1 MNKTI
6 SINLGGFFFHIDE
19 DAYQKLSR
27 YFDAV
32 KRSLSPDG
40 RDEIMKDI
48 ESRIAE
54 LFQERLKNDKQVVGL
69 SEIEEVIS
77 IMGQPEDYKIDDE
90 KSTYQSSSSSTN
102 FYYPSKRLYRDKE
115 NGMLGGIASG
125 IGHYLNIDALWIRIL
140 FIISP
145 WITFGT
151 SLVIYIILWILI
163 PEAKTTTQKLEMK
176 GEPINISN
184 IEKKVKEGID
194 EISEKIGSI
203 DHQKI
208 ANNAKNG
215 AEQIGS
221 ILREILSSFFNIF
234 GKIIGAFL
242 VLISS
247 FSLLGICIIGIV
259 MMFSSSMPENYILN
273 HIQQTPFG
281 LETPLWSQGI
291 LFILVVGI
299 PIFFILIL
307 GLKLLI
313 NNLKS
318 IGNIAKYTLLATWV
332 IALGITISLGINEA
346 TQLAF
351 EGKSVQK
358 EVIAIAPTDTL
369 KIKFKNNDFYSK
381 SIYRDHDFKITQD
394 EGDNEI
400 IYSNNVSIEIK
411 YTDEANP
418 YILIEKLANGKSTS
432 QAKKRAEK
440 IKYNYKIEG
449 NTIIL
454 DNYLLTA
461 VENKFRGQEVEIYL
475 YLPKGT
481 IFQTDESYSN
491 YDRSDYDFF
500 DENEYDTKNPV
511 YQVDSDKIKCL
522 NCLESESNNDLS
534 IEIETDDTSASIY
547 YDENGVLVKK
557 VVNKEENGVVKSTEE
572 RITATK
578 KVKLDSIK
586 KEVINEMNNSKKK

>member
-32 KRSLSPDG
+32 KRSLSADG

-54 LFQERLKNDKQVVGL
+54 LFQERLKSDKQVVGL
-69 SEIEEVIS
+69 TEIEEVIS

-90 KSTYQSSSSSTN
+90 KSTYQSSSTSSTN

-115 NGMLGGIASG
+115 NGMLGGVMAG
-125 IGHYLNIDALWIRIL
+125 LGHYLGIDTLWLRIIMVIL
-140 FIISP
+140 FFG
-145 WITFGT
+145 FGT
-151 SLVIYIILWILI
+151 GLFVYIVLWILV
-163 PEAKTTTQKLEMK
+163 PEAVTTTQKLEMK
-176 GEPINISN
+176 GEPITISN
-184 IEKKVKEGID
+184 IEKKVKEGFDDIA
-194 EISEKIGSI
+194 SKFSNI
-203 DHQKI
+203 DHEKI
-208 ANNAKNG
+208 ANTAKSG
-215 AEQIGS
+215 ATRIGS
-221 ILREILSSFFNIF
+221 TIEEVITTIF
-234 GKIIGAFL
+234 KVFAKIIGAFI
-242 VLISS
+242 VF
-247 FSLLGICIIGIV
+247 FSGIGLLGIIITSII
-259 MMFSSSMPENYILN
+259 MIFSSTMPDNYILN
-273 HIQQTPFG
+273 NIQTPIG
-281 LETPLWSQGI
+281 LETPLWAQGM
-291 LFILVVGI
+291 LLLLGFGI
-299 PIFFILIL
+299 PLFFLLIL
-307 GLKLLI
+307 GLKLI
-313 NNLKS
+313 VNNLRS
-318 IGNIAKYTLLATWV
+318 IGNYVKYSLLAVWL
-332 IALGITISLGINEA
+332 IAVGIIISLGINEA
-346 TQLAF
+346 SQLAF
-351 EGKSVQK
+351 DGKSVQK
-358 EVIAIAPTDTL
+358 EVFKIRAKDTL
-369 KIKFKNNDFYSK
+369 KIRFKNNDFYSK
-381 SIYRDHDFKITQD
+381 SNYRHHDFKITQD

-400 IYSNNVSIEIK
+400 IYSNNVSIQIK

-418 YILIEKLANGKSTS
+418 YMLIEKLANGKSTS
-432 QAKKRAEK
+432 EAKKRAEK
-440 IKYNYKIEG
+440 IKYNYKIQG
-449 NTIIL
+449 NTIVL

-500 DENEYDTKNPV
+500 DEDEYDTKNPV
-511 YQVDSDKIKCL
+511 YRVDSDKIRCL

-586 KEVINEMNNSKKK
+586 KEVLNEINNSKK

>member
-69 SEIEEVIS
+69 KEIEEVIS

-90 KSTYQSSSSSTN
+90 KTSYQSSSSSSTN

-115 NGMLGGIASG
+115 NGMIGGVMAG
-125 IGHYLNIDALWIRIL
+125 LGHYLGIDTLWLRIIMVIL
-140 FIISP
+140 FFG
-145 WITFGT
+145 FGT
-151 SLVIYIILWILI
+151 GLFVYIVLWILV
-163 PEAKTTTQKLEMK
+163 PEAVSTTQKLEMK
-176 GEPINISN
+176 GEPITISN
-184 IEKKVKEGID
+184 IEKKVKEGFDDITSR
-194 EISEKIGSI
+194 ISSI
-203 DHQKI
+203 DHEKI
-208 ANNAKNG
+208 ANTAKSG
-215 AEQIGS
+215 ASRIGS
-221 ILREILSSFFNIF
+221 TIEEIITSVFKVFAKLVGSFIIF
-234 GKIIGAFL
+234 
-242 VLISS
+242 
-247 FSLLGICIIGIV
+247 FSALGLLGVIITSIILI
-259 MMFSSSMPENYILN
+259 FSSAMPENFILN
-273 HIQQTPFG
+273 NIETPIG
-281 LETPLWSQGI
+281 LETPLWIQGI
-291 LFILVVGI
+291 LFLLGFGI
-299 PIFFILIL
+299 PLFFIFLL
-307 GLKLLI
+307 GLKLMVK
-313 NNLKS
+313 NLKS
-318 IGNIAKYTLLATWV
+318 LGNYVKYSLLAVWI
-332 IALGITISLGINEA
+332 IALGIIITLGINEA
-346 TQLAF
+346 SQLAF
-351 EGKSVQK
+351 DGKSVQK
-358 EVIAIAPTDTL
+358 EIIAIAPTDTL

-381 SIYRDHDFKITQD
+381 SNYRHHDFKITQD

-411 YTDEANP
+411 YTDELAP
-418 YILIEKLANGKSTS
+418 YMLIEKLANGKSTS

-454 DNYLLTA
+454 DNYILTA

-481 IFQTDESYSN
+481 IFQTDESYSH
-491 YDRSDYDFF
+491 YDSSYYEFF
-500 DENEYDTKNPV
+500 DVHQYDTKNPV
-511 YQVDSDKIKCL
+511 FRVESDKVNCL
-522 NCLESESNNDLS
+522 NC
-534 IEIETDDTSASIY
+534 IEETDDSLSLKIKTGDTSASIY

-557 VVNKEENGVVKSTEE
+557 VVNTEENG
-572 RITATK
+572 IITK
-578 KVKLDSIK
+578 KEEYIIEADESDKKMYKEIK
-586 KEVINEMNNSKKK
+586 EQKK

>member
-90 KSTYQSSSSSTN
+90 KTSYQSSSSSSTN

-115 NGMLGGIASG
+115 NGMIGGVMAG
-125 IGHYLNIDALWIRIL
+125 LGHYLGVDSLWLRIL
-140 FIISP
+140 MVILFFG
-145 WITFGT
+145 FGT
-151 SLVIYIILWILI
+151 GLFVYIVLWILV
-163 PEAKTTTQKLEMK
+163 PEAITTTQKLEMK
-176 GEPINISN
+176 GQPITISN
-184 IEKKVKEGID
+184 IEKKVKEGFDDITSK
-194 EISEKIGSI
+194 ISSI
-203 DHQKI
+203 DHEKI
-208 ANNAKNG
+208 TNSAKSG
-215 AEQIGS
+215 ASRIGS
-221 ILREILSSFFNIF
+221 SIEEVITTIF
-234 GKIIGAFL
+234 KVFAKIIG
-242 VLISS
+242 S
-247 FSLLGICIIGIV
+247 FILFFSAIALLGIVITSIIMI
-259 MMFSSSMPENYILN
+259 FSSTMPENYILN
-273 HIQQTPFG
+273 HIQTPIG
-281 LETPLWSQGI
+281 LETPLWAQGI
-291 LFILVVGI
+291 LFLLGFGI
-299 PIFFILIL
+299 PLFFLFIL
-307 GLKLLI
+307 GLKLMV
-313 NNLKS
+313 NNLRS
-318 IGNIAKYTLLATWV
+318 IGNYVKYSLLAVWIV
-332 IALGITISLGINEA
+332 AVGIIISLGINEA
-346 TQLAF
+346 SQLAF
-351 EGKSVQK
+351 DGKSVQK
-358 EVIAIAPTDTL
+358 EVITIAPTDTL

-381 SIYRDHDFKITQD
+381 SIYRNHDFKITQD

-411 YTDEANP
+411 ETDAAAP
-418 YILIEKLANGKSTS
+418 YMLIEKLANGKSTS

-440 IKYNYKIEG
+440 IKYEYKIEG

-481 IFQTDESYSN
+481 IFQTDESFSN
-491 YDRSDYDFF
+491 FDRSDYGFF

-511 YQVDSDKIKCL
+511 YRVDVDKVRCL
-522 NCLESESNNDLS
+522 NCLAEENIENNG
-534 IEIETDDTSASIY
+534 IENEDSSATIY
-547 YDENGVLVKK
+547 YDENGVL
-557 VVNKEENGVVKSTEE
+557 
-572 RITATK
+572 
-578 KVKLDSIK
+578 IK
-586 KEVINEMNNSKKK
+586 KEVKVNETDSSKTKEIITIKTK

>member
-90 KSTYQSSSSSTN
+90 KTSYQSSSSSSTN

-115 NGMLGGIASG
+115 NGMIGGVMAG
-125 IGHYLNIDALWIRIL
+125 LGHYLGVDSLWLRIL
-140 FIISP
+140 MVILFFG
-145 WITFGT
+145 FGT
-151 SLVIYIILWILI
+151 GLFVYIVLWILV
-163 PEAKTTTQKLEMK
+163 PEAITTTQKLEMK
-176 GEPINISN
+176 GQPITISN
-184 IEKKVKEGID
+184 IEKKVKEGFDDITSK
-194 EISEKIGSI
+194 ISSI
-203 DHQKI
+203 DHEKI
-208 ANNAKNG
+208 TNSAKSG
-215 AEQIGS
+215 ASRIGS
-221 ILREILSSFFNIF
+221 SIEEVMTTIF
-234 GKIIGAFL
+234 KVFAKIIG
-242 VLISS
+242 S
-247 FSLLGICIIGIV
+247 FILFFSAIALLGIVITSIIMI
-259 MMFSSSMPENYILN
+259 FSSTMPENYILN
-273 HIQQTPFG
+273 HIQTPIG
-281 LETPLWSQGI
+281 LETPLWAQGI
-291 LFILVVGI
+291 LFLLGFGI
-299 PIFFILIL
+299 PLFFLFIL
-307 GLKLLI
+307 GLKLMV
-313 NNLKS
+313 NNLRS
-318 IGNIAKYTLLATWV
+318 IGNYVKYSLLAVWIV
-332 IALGITISLGINEA
+332 AVGIIISLGINEA
-346 TQLAF
+346 SQLAF
-351 EGKSVQK
+351 DGKSVQK
-358 EVIAIAPTDTL
+358 EVITIAPTDTL

-381 SIYRDHDFKITQD
+381 SIYRNHDFKITQD

-411 YTDEANP
+411 ETDAAAP
-418 YILIEKLANGKSTS
+418 YMLIEKLANGKSTS

-440 IKYNYKIEG
+440 IKYEYKIEG

-481 IFQTDESYSN
+481 IFQTDESFSN
-491 YDRSDYDFF
+491 FDRSDYGFF

-511 YQVDSDKIKCL
+511 YRVDADKVRCL
-522 NCLESESNNDLS
+522 NCLAEENRENNG
-534 IEIETDDTSASIY
+534 IENEDSSATIY
-547 YDENGVLVKK
+547 YDENGVL
-557 VVNKEENGVVKSTEE
+557 
-572 RITATK
+572 
-578 KVKLDSIK
+578 IK
-586 KEVINEMNNSKKK
+586 KEVKVNETDSSKTKEIITIKTK

>member
-90 KSTYQSSSSSTN
+90 KTSYQSSSSSSTN

-115 NGMLGGIASG
+115 NGMIGGVMAG
-125 IGHYLNIDALWIRIL
+125 LGHYLGVDSLWLRIL
-140 FIISP
+140 MVILFFG
-145 WITFGT
+145 FGT
-151 SLVIYIILWILI
+151 GLFVYIVLWILV
-163 PEAKTTTQKLEMK
+163 PEAITTTQKLEMK
-176 GEPINISN
+176 GQPITISN
-184 IEKKVKEGID
+184 IEKKVKEGFDDITSK
-194 EISEKIGSI
+194 ISSI
-203 DHQKI
+203 DHEKI
-208 ANNAKNG
+208 TNTAKSG
-215 AEQIGS
+215 ASRIGS
-221 ILREILSSFFNIF
+221 SIEEVITTIF
-234 GKIIGAFL
+234 KVFAKIIG
-242 VLISS
+242 S
-247 FSLLGICIIGIV
+247 FILFFSAIALLGIVITSIIMI
-259 MMFSSSMPENYILN
+259 FSSTMPENYILN
-273 HIQQTPFG
+273 HIQTPIG
-281 LETPLWSQGI
+281 LETPLWAQGI
-291 LFILVVGI
+291 LFLLGFGI
-299 PIFFILIL
+299 PLFFLFIL
-307 GLKLLI
+307 GLKLMV
-313 NNLKS
+313 NNLRS
-318 IGNIAKYTLLATWV
+318 IGNYIKYSLLAVWIV
-332 IALGITISLGINEA
+332 AVGIIISLGINEA
-346 TQLAF
+346 SQLAF
-351 EGKSVQK
+351 DGKSVQK
-358 EVIAIAPTDTL
+358 EVITIAPTDTL

-381 SIYRDHDFKITQD
+381 SIYRNHDFKITQD

-411 YTDEANP
+411 ETDAAAP
-418 YILIEKLANGKSTS
+418 YMLIEKLANGKSTS

-440 IKYNYKIEG
+440 IKYEYKIEG

-481 IFQTDESYSN
+481 IFQTDESFSN
-491 YDRSDYDFF
+491 FDRSDYGFF

-511 YQVDSDKIKCL
+511 YRVDADKVRCL
-522 NCLESESNNDLS
+522 NCLAEENRENNG
-534 IEIETDDTSASIY
+534 IENEDSSATIY
-547 YDENGVLVKK
+547 YDENGVL
-557 VVNKEENGVVKSTEE
+557 
-572 RITATK
+572 
-578 KVKLDSIK
+578 IK
-586 KEVINEMNNSKKK
+586 KEVKVNETDSSKTKEIITIKTK

>member
-32 KRSLSPDG
+32 KRSLSADG

-54 LFQERLKNDKQVVGL
+54 LFQERIQNEKQVIGL
-69 SEIEEVIS
+69 VEIDTVIE

-90 KSTYQSSSSSTN
+90 KSTYQSSSSSSTN

-115 NGMLGGIASG
+115 NGMLGGVMAG
-125 IGHYLNIDALWIRIL
+125 LGHYLGIDTLWLRIIMVIL
-140 FIISP
+140 FFG
-145 WITFGT
+145 FGT
-151 SLVIYIILWILI
+151 GLFVYIVLWILV
-163 PEAKTTTQKLEMK
+163 PEAVTTTQKLEMK
-176 GEPINISN
+176 GEPITISN
-184 IEKKVKEGID
+184 IEKKVKEGFDDIT
-194 EISEKIGSI
+194 SKFSNI
-203 DHQKI
+203 DHEKI
-208 ANNAKNG
+208 ANTAKSG
-215 AEQIGS
+215 ATRIGS
-221 ILREILSSFFNIF
+221 TIEEVITTIF
-234 GKIIGAFL
+234 KVFAKIIGAFI
-242 VLISS
+242 VF
-247 FSLLGICIIGIV
+247 FSGMGLLAIIITSII
-259 MMFSSSMPENYILN
+259 MIFSSTMPDNYILN
-273 HIQQTPFG
+273 NIQTPIG
-281 LETPLWSQGI
+281 LETPLWAQGM
-291 LFILVVGI
+291 LLLLGFGI
-299 PIFFILIL
+299 PLFFLLIL
-307 GLKLLI
+307 GLKLI
-313 NNLKS
+313 VNNLRS
-318 IGNIAKYTLLATWV
+318 IGNYVKYSLLAVWL
-332 IALGITISLGINEA
+332 IAVGIIISLGINEA
-346 TQLAF
+346 SQLAF

-358 EVIAIAPTDTL
+358 EMITIAPTDTL

-381 SIYRDHDFKITQD
+381 SNYRNHDFKITQD

-411 YTDEANP
+411 YTDEATP
-418 YILIEKLANGKSTS
+418 YMLIEKLANGKSTS

-449 NTIIL
+449 NTIVL

-511 YQVDSDKIKCL
+511 YRVDSDKIRCL

-557 VVNKEENGVVKSTEE
+557 VINKEENGLVKSTEE

-586 KEVINEMNNSKKK
+586 KEVLNEINNSKKK

>member
-115 NGMLGGIASG
+115 NGMLGGVMAG
-125 IGHYLNIDALWIRIL
+125 LGHYLGIDTLWLRIIMVIL
-140 FIISP
+140 FFG
-145 WITFGT
+145 FGT
-151 SLVIYIILWILI
+151 GLFVYIVLWILV
-163 PEAKTTTQKLEMK
+163 PEAVTTTQKLEMK
-176 GEPINISN
+176 GEPITISN
-184 IEKKVKEGID
+184 IEKKVKEGFDDIT
-194 EISEKIGSI
+194 SKFSNI
-203 DHQKI
+203 DHEKI
-208 ANNAKNG
+208 ANTAKSG
-215 AEQIGS
+215 ATRIGS
-221 ILREILSSFFNIF
+221 TIEEVITTIF
-234 GKIIGAFL
+234 KVFAKIIGAFI
-242 VLISS
+242 VF
-247 FSLLGICIIGIV
+247 FSGIGLIGIIITSII
-259 MMFSSSMPENYILN
+259 MIFSSTMPDNYILN
-273 HIQQTPFG
+273 NIQTPIG
-281 LETPLWSQGI
+281 LETRLWAQGM
-291 LFILVVGI
+291 LLLLGSGI
-299 PIFFILIL
+299 PLFFLLIL
-307 GLKLLI
+307 GLKLI
-313 NNLKS
+313 VNNLRP
-318 IGNIAKYTLLATWV
+318 IGNYVKYSLLAVWL
-332 IALGITISLGINEA
+332 IAVGIIISLGINEA
-346 TQLAF
+346 SQLAF

-511 YQVDSDKIKCL
+511 YQVDSDKIRCL

>member
-32 KRSLSPDG
+32 KRSLSADG

-54 LFQERLKNDKQVVGL
+54 LFQERLKSDKQVVGL
-69 SEIEEVIS
+69 TEIEEVIS

-90 KSTYQSSSSSTN
+90 KSTYQSSSSSSTN

-115 NGMLGGIASG
+115 NGMLGGVMAG
-125 IGHYLNIDALWIRIL
+125 LGHYLGMDALWLRIIMVIL
-140 FIISP
+140 FFG
-145 WITFGT
+145 FGT
-151 SLVIYIILWILI
+151 GLFVYIVLWILV
-163 PEAKTTTQKLEMK
+163 PEAVTTTQKLEMK
-176 GEPINISN
+176 GEPITISN
-184 IEKKVKEGID
+184 IEKKVKEGFDDIT
-194 EISEKIGSI
+194 SKFSNI
-203 DHQKI
+203 DHEKI
-208 ANNAKNG
+208 ANTAKSG
-215 AEQIGS
+215 ATRIGS
-221 ILREILSSFFNIF
+221 TIEEVITTIF
-234 GKIIGAFL
+234 KVFAKIIGAFI
-242 VLISS
+242 VF
-247 FSLLGICIIGIV
+247 FSGIGLLGIIITSII
-259 MMFSSSMPENYILN
+259 MIFSSTMPDNYILN
-273 HIQQTPFG
+273 NIQTPIG
-281 LETPLWSQGI
+281 LETPLWAQGM
-291 LFILVVGI
+291 LLLLGFGI
-299 PIFFILIL
+299 PLFFLLIL
-307 GLKLLI
+307 GLKLI
-313 NNLKS
+313 VNNLRS
-318 IGNIAKYTLLATWV
+318 IGNYVKYSLLAVWL
-332 IALGITISLGINEA
+332 IAVGIIISLGINEA
-346 TQLAF
+346 SQLAF
-351 EGKSVQK
+351 DGKSVQK

-381 SIYRDHDFKITQD
+381 SNYRHHDFKITQD

-411 YTDEANP
+411 YTDEVTP
-418 YILIEKLANGKSTS
+418 YMLIEKLANGKSTS

-449 NTIIL
+449 NTIVL

-500 DENEYDTKNPV
+500 YENEYDTKNPV
-511 YQVDSDKIKCL
+511 YRVDSDKIRCL
-522 NCLESESNNDLS
+522 NCLESDSNSDLS

-586 KEVINEMNNSKKK
+586 KEVINEINNSKK

>member
-32 KRSLSPDG
+32 KRSLSADG

-69 SEIEEVIS
+69 TEIEEVIS

-90 KSTYQSSSSSTN
+90 KSTYQSSSSSSTN

-115 NGMLGGIASG
+115 NGMLGGVMAG
-125 IGHYLNIDALWIRIL
+125 LGHYLGIDTLWLRIIMVIL
-140 FIISP
+140 FFG
-145 WITFGT
+145 FGT
-151 SLVIYIILWILI
+151 GLFVYIVLWILV
-163 PEAKTTTQKLEMK
+163 PEAVTTTQKLEMK
-176 GEPINISN
+176 GEPITISN
-184 IEKKVKEGID
+184 IEKKVKEGFDDIT
-194 EISEKIGSI
+194 SKFSNI
-203 DHQKI
+203 DHEKI
-208 ANNAKNG
+208 ANTAKSG
-215 AEQIGS
+215 ATRIGS
-221 ILREILSSFFNIF
+221 TIEEVITTIF
-234 GKIIGAFL
+234 KVFAKIIGAFI
-242 VLISS
+242 VF
-247 FSLLGICIIGIV
+247 FSGIGLLAIIITSII
-259 MMFSSSMPENYILN
+259 MIFSSTMPDNYILN
-273 HIQQTPFG
+273 NIQTPIG
-281 LETPLWSQGI
+281 LETPLWAQGM
-291 LFILVVGI
+291 LLLLGFGI
-299 PIFFILIL
+299 PLFFLLIL
-307 GLKLLI
+307 GLKLI
-313 NNLKS
+313 VNNLRS
-318 IGNIAKYTLLATWV
+318 IGNYVKYSLLAVWL
-332 IALGITISLGINEA
+332 IAVGIIISLGINEA
-346 TQLAF
+346 SQLAF

-358 EVIAIAPTDTL
+358 EVIAIVPTDTL

-381 SIYRDHDFKITQD
+381 SNYRNHDFKITQD

-411 YTDEANP
+411 YTDEATP
-418 YILIEKLANGKSTS
+418 YMLIEKLANGKSTS

-511 YQVDSDKIKCL
+511 YRVDSDKIRCL

-557 VVNKEENGVVKSTEE
+557 VINKEENGVVKSTEE

-586 KEVINEMNNSKKK
+586 KEVLNEINNSKKK

>member
-32 KRSLSPDG
+32 KRSLSADG

-54 LFQERLKNDKQVVGL
+54 LFQERIQNEKQVIGL
-69 SEIEEVIS
+69 VEIDTVIG

-90 KSTYQSSSSSTN
+90 KSTYQSSSSSSTN

-115 NGMLGGIASG
+115 NGMLGGVMAG
-125 IGHYLNIDALWIRIL
+125 LGHYLGIDTLWLRIIMVIL
-140 FIISP
+140 FFG
-145 WITFGT
+145 FGT
-151 SLVIYIILWILI
+151 GLFVYIVLWILV
-163 PEAKTTTQKLEMK
+163 PEAVTTTQKLEMK
-176 GEPINISN
+176 GEPITISN
-184 IEKKVKEGID
+184 IEKKVKEGFDDIT
-194 EISEKIGSI
+194 SKFSNI
-203 DHQKI
+203 DHEKI
-208 ANNAKNG
+208 ANTAKSG
-215 AEQIGS
+215 ATRIGS
-221 ILREILSSFFNIF
+221 TIEEVITTIF
-234 GKIIGAFL
+234 KVFAKIIGAFI
-242 VLISS
+242 VF
-247 FSLLGICIIGIV
+247 FSGIGLLAIIITSII
-259 MMFSSSMPENYILN
+259 MIFSSTMPDNYILN
-273 HIQQTPFG
+273 NIQTPIG
-281 LETPLWSQGI
+281 LETPLWAQGM
-291 LFILVVGI
+291 LLLLGFGI
-299 PIFFILIL
+299 PLFFLLIL
-307 GLKLLI
+307 GLKLMV
-313 NNLKS
+313 NNLRS
-318 IGNIAKYTLLATWV
+318 IGNYVKYSLLAVWL
-332 IALGITISLGINEA
+332 IAVGIIISLGINEA
-346 TQLAF
+346 SQLAF

-358 EVIAIAPTDTL
+358 EMITIAPTDTL

-381 SIYRDHDFKITQD
+381 SNYRNHDFKITQD

-400 IYSNNVSIEIK
+400 IYSNNISIEIK
-411 YTDEANP
+411 YTDEATP
-418 YILIEKLANGKSTS
+418 YMLIEKLANGKSTS

-449 NTIIL
+449 NTIVL

-511 YQVDSDKIKCL
+511 YRVDSDKIRCL

-557 VVNKEENGVVKSTEE
+557 VINKEENGLVKSTEE

-586 KEVINEMNNSKKK
+586 KEVLNEINNSKKK

>member
-69 SEIEEVIS
+69 YEIEEVIS

-90 KSTYQSSSSSTN
+90 KSTYQSSSSSSTN
-102 FYYPSKRLYRDKE
+102 FYYPTKRLYRDKE
-115 NGMLGGIASG
+115 NGMLGGVMAG
-125 IGHYLNIDALWIRIL
+125 LGHYLGIDTLWLRIIMVIL
-140 FIISP
+140 FFG
-145 WITFGT
+145 FGT
-151 SLVIYIILWILI
+151 GLFVYIVLWILV
-163 PEAKTTTQKLEMK
+163 PEAVTTTQKLEMR
-176 GEPINISN
+176 GEPITISN
-184 IEKKVKEGID
+184 IEKKVKEGFDDIASKFSNID
-194 EISEKIGSI
+194 HEKITNS
-203 DHQKI
+203 
-208 ANNAKNG
+208 AKSG
-215 AEQIGS
+215 ATRIGS
-221 ILREILSSFFNIF
+221 TIEEVIATIFKVFAKLVGSFIIF
-234 GKIIGAFL
+234 FSGIALIAIVITSIIM
-242 VLISS
+242 I
-247 FSLLGICIIGIV
+247 
-259 MMFSSSMPENYILN
+259 FSSTMPDNYILN
-273 HIQQTPFG
+273 NIQTPIG
-281 LETPLWSQGI
+281 LETPLWAQG
-291 LFILVVGI
+291 LLLLLGFGI
-299 PIFFILIL
+299 PLFFLLML
-307 GLKLLI
+307 GLKLMV
-313 NNLKS
+313 NNLRS
-318 IGNIAKYTLLATWV
+318 LGNYVKYSLLAVWL
-332 IALGITISLGINEA
+332 IAVGIIISLGINEA
-346 TQLAF
+346 SQLAF

-358 EVIAIAPTDTL
+358 EVITIAPTDTL

-411 YTDEANP
+411 YTDEATS
-418 YILIEKLANGKSTS
+418 YMLIEKLANGKSTS

-449 NTIIL
+449 NTIFL

-481 IFQTDESYSN
+481 IFQTDESYGN

-511 YQVDSDKIKCL
+511 FQVDSDKIKCL
-522 NCLESESNNDLS
+522 NCSESESNNDLS
-534 IEIETDDTSASIY
+534 IEIETEDTSASIY

>member
-32 KRSLSPDG
+32 KRSLAPDG

-69 SEIEEVIS
+69 TEIEEVIS

-90 KSTYQSSSSSTN
+90 KTSYQSSSSSSTN

-115 NGMLGGIASG
+115 NGMIGGVMAG
-125 IGHYLNIDALWIRIL
+125 LGHYLGIDALWLRIFMVIL
-140 FIISP
+140 FFG
-145 WITFGT
+145 FGT
-151 SLVIYIILWILI
+151 GLFVYIVLWILV
-163 PEAKTTTQKLEMK
+163 PEAITTTQKLEMK
-176 GEPINISN
+176 GQPITISN
-184 IEKKVKEGID
+184 IEKKVKEGFDDITSKISSID
-194 EISEKIGSI
+194 HEKITNSAKTGASKIGS
-203 DHQKI
+203 
-208 ANNAKNG
+208 
-215 AEQIGS
+215 S
-221 ILREILSSFFNIF
+221 IEEVITTIF
-234 GKIIGAFL
+234 KVFAKIIG
-242 VLISS
+242 S
-247 FSLLGICIIGIV
+247 FILFFSAIALLGIIITSII
-259 MMFSSSMPENYILN
+259 MIFSSTMPENYILN
-273 HIQQTPFG
+273 HIQTPIG
-281 LETPLWSQGI
+281 LETPLWAQGI
-291 LFILVVGI
+291 LFLLGFGI
-299 PIFFILIL
+299 PLFFLFIL
-307 GLKLLI
+307 GLKLMV
-313 NNLKS
+313 NNVKS
-318 IGNIAKYTLLATWV
+318 IGNYVKYSLLAVWIITV
-332 IALGITISLGINEA
+332 GILITLGINEA
-346 TQLAF
+346 SQLAF
-351 EGKSVQK
+351 DGKSVQK

-381 SIYRDHDFKITQD
+381 SIYRNHDFKITQD

-411 YTDEANP
+411 QTDAAAP
-418 YILIEKLANGKSTS
+418 YMLIEKLANGKSTS

-440 IKYNYKIEG
+440 IKYEYKIEG

-481 IFQTDESYSN
+481 IFQTDESFSN
-491 YDRSDYDFF
+491 FDRSDYGFF
-500 DENEYDTKNPV
+500 DENEYDTKNPIYKV
-511 YQVDSDKIKCL
+511 ETDKVRCL
-522 NCLESESNNDLS
+522 NCSSEVIDDSLS
-534 IEIETDDTSASIY
+534 VKIETGDTAASIY

-557 VVNKEENGVVKSTEE
+557 VINTEKSGVVTKKEEYIIEADEVE
-572 RITATK
+572 K
-578 KVKLDSIK
+578 KVYKEIK
-586 KEVINEMNNSKKK
+586 EQKNK

>member
-90 KSTYQSSSSSTN
+90 KSTYQSSSSSSTN
-102 FYYPSKRLYRDKE
+102 FYYPTKRLYRDKE
-115 NGMLGGIASG
+115 NGMLGGVMAG
-125 IGHYLNIDALWIRIL
+125 LGHYLGIDTLWLRIIMVIL
-140 FIISP
+140 FFG
-145 WITFGT
+145 FGT
-151 SLVIYIILWILI
+151 GLFVYIVLWILV
-163 PEAKTTTQKLEMK
+163 PEAVTTTQKLEMK
-176 GEPINISN
+176 GEPITISN
-184 IEKKVKEGID
+184 IEKKVKEGFDDIA
-194 EISEKIGSI
+194 SKFSNI
-203 DHQKI
+203 DHEKI
-208 ANNAKNG
+208 ANSAKSG
-215 AEQIGS
+215 ATRIGS
-221 ILREILSSFFNIF
+221 TIEEVIATIFKVFAKLVGSFIIF
-234 GKIIGAFL
+234 FSGIALIAIVITSIIM
-242 VLISS
+242 I
-247 FSLLGICIIGIV
+247 
-259 MMFSSSMPENYILN
+259 FSSTMPDNYILN
-273 HIQQTPFG
+273 NIQTPIG
-281 LETPLWSQGI
+281 LETPLWAQG
-291 LFILVVGI
+291 LLLLLGFGI
-299 PIFFILIL
+299 PLFFLLML
-307 GLKLLI
+307 GLKLMV
-313 NNLKS
+313 NNLRS
-318 IGNIAKYTLLATWV
+318 LGNYVKYSLLAVWL
-332 IALGITISLGINEA
+332 IAVGIIISLGINEA
-346 TQLAF
+346 SQLAF

-411 YTDEANP
+411 YTDETTP
-418 YILIEKLANGKSTS
+418 YMLIEKLANGKSTS

-481 IFQTDESYSN
+481 LFQTDESYSN

-500 DENEYDTKNPV
+500 DENEYNTKNPV
-511 YQVDSDKIKCL
+511 FQVDSDKIKCL
-522 NCLESESNNDLS
+522 NCSESESNNDLS
-534 IEIETDDTSASIY
+534 IKVDTGDTSATIY

-557 VVNKEENGVVKSTEE
+557 VVNTEEKGLVTKKEEYIIKADEVD
-572 RITATK
+572 K
-578 KVKLDSIK
+578 KVYQEAKDK
-586 KEVINEMNNSKKK
+586 K

>member
-32 KRSLSPDG
+32 KRSLSADG

-69 SEIEEVIS
+69 TEIEEVIS

-115 NGMLGGIASG
+115 NGMLGGVMAG
-125 IGHYLNIDALWIRIL
+125 LGHYLGIDTLWLRIIMVIL
-140 FIISP
+140 FFG
-145 WITFGT
+145 FGT
-151 SLVIYIILWILI
+151 GLFVYIVLWILV
-163 PEAKTTTQKLEMK
+163 PEAVTTTQKLEMK
-176 GEPINISN
+176 GEPITISN
-184 IEKKVKEGID
+184 IEKKVKEGFDDIT
-194 EISEKIGSI
+194 SKFSNI
-203 DHQKI
+203 DHEKI
-208 ANNAKNG
+208 ANTAKSG
-215 AEQIGS
+215 ATRIGS
-221 ILREILSSFFNIF
+221 TIEEVITTIF
-234 GKIIGAFL
+234 KVFAKIIGAFI
-242 VLISS
+242 VFISG
-247 FSLLGICIIGIV
+247 FTLLFVVIISII
-259 MMFSSSMPENYILN
+259 MLFSSTMPEHYILN
-273 HIQQTPFG
+273 NIQTPIG
-281 LETPLWSQGI
+281 LETPLWAQG
-291 LFILVVGI
+291 LLLLLGAGI
-299 PIFFILIL
+299 PLFFFLIL
-307 GLKLLI
+307 GLKLI
-313 NNLKS
+313 VNNLKS
-318 IGNIAKYTLLATWV
+318 LGNYLKYSLLAVWIIIIGI
-332 IALGITISLGINEA
+332 IASIIINEA
-346 TQLAF
+346 SQLAF

-358 EVIAIAPTDTL
+358 EVITIAPTDTL

-381 SIYRDHDFKITQD
+381 SNYRHHDFKITQD

-411 YTDEANP
+411 YTDEATP
-418 YILIEKLANGKSTS
+418 YMLIEKLANGKSTS

-449 NTIIL
+449 NTIVL

-511 YQVDSDKIKCL
+511 YRVDSDKIRCL

-557 VVNKEENGVVKSTEE
+557 VINKEENGVVKSTEE
-572 RITATK
+572 KITATK
-578 KVKLDSIK
+578 KVKLDSVK
-586 KEVINEMNNSKKK
+586 KEVINEINNSKK

>member
-32 KRSLSPDG
+32 KRSLSADG

-54 LFQERLKNDKQVVGL
+54 LFQERLKSDKQVVGL
-69 SEIEEVIS
+69 TEIEEVIS

-115 NGMLGGIASG
+115 NGMLGGVMAG
-125 IGHYLNIDALWIRIL
+125 LGHYLGIDTLWLRIIMVIL
-140 FIISP
+140 FFG
-145 WITFGT
+145 FGT
-151 SLVIYIILWILI
+151 GLFVYIVLWILV
-163 PEAKTTTQKLEMK
+163 PEAVTTTQKLEMK
-176 GEPINISN
+176 GEPITISN
-184 IEKKVKEGID
+184 IEKKVKEGFDDIT
-194 EISEKIGSI
+194 SKFSNI
-203 DHQKI
+203 DHEKI
-208 ANNAKNG
+208 ANTAKSG
-215 AEQIGS
+215 ATRIGS
-221 ILREILSSFFNIF
+221 TIEEVITTIF
-234 GKIIGAFL
+234 KVFAKIIGAFI
-242 VLISS
+242 VF
-247 FSLLGICIIGIV
+247 FSGMGLLGIIITSII
-259 MMFSSSMPENYILN
+259 MIFSSTMPDNYILN
-273 HIQQTPFG
+273 NIQTPIG
-281 LETPLWSQGI
+281 LETPLWAQGM
-291 LFILVVGI
+291 LLLLGFGI
-299 PIFFILIL
+299 PLFFLLIL
-307 GLKLLI
+307 GLKLI
-313 NNLKS
+313 VNNLRS
-318 IGNIAKYTLLATWV
+318 IGNYVKYSLLAVWL
-332 IALGITISLGINEA
+332 IAVGIIISLGINEA
-346 TQLAF
+346 SQLAF
-351 EGKSVQK
+351 DGKSVQK

-381 SIYRDHDFKITQD
+381 SNYRHHDFKITQD

-411 YTDEANP
+411 YTDEVTP
-418 YILIEKLANGKSTS
+418 YMLIEKLANGKSTS

-449 NTIIL
+449 NTIVL

-511 YQVDSDKIKCL
+511 YRVDSDKIRCL

-586 KEVINEMNNSKKK
+586 KEVINEINNSKK

>member
-90 KSTYQSSSSSTN
+90 KTSYQSSSSSSTN

-115 NGMLGGIASG
+115 NGMIGGVMAG
-125 IGHYLNIDALWIRIL
+125 LGHYLGIDSLWLRIL
-140 FIISP
+140 MVILFFG
-145 WITFGT
+145 FGT
-151 SLVIYIILWILI
+151 GLFVYIVLWILV
-163 PEAKTTTQKLEMK
+163 PEAVTTTQKLEMK
-176 GEPINISN
+176 GQPITISN
-184 IEKKVKEGID
+184 IEKKVKEGFDDITSK
-194 EISEKIGSI
+194 ISSI
-203 DHQKI
+203 DHEKI
-208 ANNAKNG
+208 TNSAKSG
-215 AEQIGS
+215 ASRIGS
-221 ILREILSSFFNIF
+221 SIEEVITTIF
-234 GKIIGAFL
+234 KVFAKIIG
-242 VLISS
+242 S
-247 FSLLGICIIGIV
+247 FILFFSAIALLGIIITSII
-259 MMFSSSMPENYILN
+259 MIFSSTMPENYILN
-273 HIQQTPFG
+273 HIQTPIG
-281 LETPLWSQGI
+281 LETPLWAQGI
-291 LFILVVGI
+291 LFLLGFGI
-299 PIFFILIL
+299 PLFFLFIL
-307 GLKLLI
+307 GLKLMV
-313 NNLKS
+313 NNLRS
-318 IGNIAKYTLLATWV
+318 IGNYVKYSLLAVWI
-332 IALGITISLGINEA
+332 IAVGIIISLGINEA
-346 TQLAF
+346 SQLAF
-351 EGKSVQK
+351 DGKSVQK
-358 EVIAIAPTDTL
+358 EVITIAPTDTL

-381 SIYRDHDFKITQD
+381 SNYRNHDFKITQD

-400 IYSNNVSIEIK
+400 IYSNNVSIEVK
-411 YTDEANP
+411 YTDETTP
-418 YILIEKLANGKSTS
+418 YMLIEKLANGKSTS

-440 IKYNYKIEG
+440 IKYDYKIEG

-481 IFQTDESYSN
+481 IFQTDENFSN
-491 YDRSDYDFF
+491 FDRSDYGFF

-511 YQVDSDKIKCL
+511 YKVDADKVRCL
-522 NCLESESNNDLS
+522 NCLAEENRENNG
-534 IEIETDDTSASIY
+534 IENEDSSATIY
-547 YDENGVLVKK
+547 YDDNGVL
-557 VVNKEENGVVKSTEE
+557 
-572 RITATK
+572 
-578 KVKLDSIK
+578 IK
-586 KEVINEMNNSKKK
+586 KEVKVNETDSSKTKEIITIKTK